1 MDRRRDPKGI
11 PSGGEFATGGKAEP
25 DIELGAAGIEH
36 LADQVRETSKD
47 TGSSW
52 ATYQAQAA
60 SAHYLAALVA
70 QDGDADQIYLRVRAD
85 GVTTSAGYRERGAE
99 GGWEHASGRVQDW
112 SDETATLAL
121 ANLSE
126 AGHGPSAEWASRTTD
141 ERFGDDIVVIDTTM
155 LVMENFIVTEPQTRP
170 SMQTDA
176 PLEQTT
182 MNVVGRPAQEYQ
194 IMRDNGML
202 ELDAPYQRGS
212 VWTTDQQRNLVRSW
226 LQGIPIPA
234 VIVNDRLA
242 ANETLASGDP
252 DWRTAVIDG
261 KQRVETAIAW
271 FDSDLSVPASW
282 FPPDRVEATEDTDDG
297 PYVRFSGLT
306 VVGQRFS
313 TGRFMLPTA
322 QARLKS
328 VAEEAEVFGLVN
340 TGGTPQTEETLANAR
355 AVEAR

>member
-1 MDRRRDPKGI
+1 MDRKRDPRGI
-11 PSGGEFATGGKAEP
+11 PTGGEFATDGRSEV
-25 DIELGAAGIEH
+25 DVDLGTP
-36 LADQVRETSKD
+36 QVRDLAEQVHEKSQDTS
-47 TGSSW
+47 TPW
-52 ATYQAQAA
+52 AKYQAQAA

-70 QDGDADQIYLRVRAD
+70 QDGDADQIYLRVRTD
-85 GVTTSAGYRERGAE
+85 GVTTSAGHRERGE
-99 GGWEHASGRVQDW
+99 DGDWQHASGRAQDW
-112 SDETATLAL
+112 SDETAALAL

-126 AGHGPSAEWASRTTD
+126 AGHGPSAEWASRTT
-141 ERFGDDIVVIDTTM
+141 ERSGDDIVTIDTTM
-155 LVMENFIVTEPQTRP
+155 LVAESLLVTEPQARP

-194 IMRDNGML
+194 LLRDNGML

-271 FDSDLSVPASW
+271 FDSDLPVPASW
-282 FPPDRVEATEDTDDG
+282 FPPDRVETTEETDDG

-322 QARLKS
+322 QARLGS
-328 VAEEAEVFGLVN
+328 IAEEAQVFGLVN

-355 AVEAR
+355 AVEER